1 MKRAPL
7 IRTAR
12 LREEGVPCACCTVE
26 IERGQETVACED
38 CGAVHHW
45 ACWQAANGCSNF
57 SCASAVALPSV
68 ADDGPIRIT
77 VSDLEQAQ
85 PLPPSRP
92 PSMGPAVAIGVGPDP
107 EASRWNRLAGAS
119 LIIAVVGIPL
129 YGIVTGLLAV
139 AVGALSLVGRNSFR
153 RRGLSF
159 AAAGIVLGIA
169 DFVGWSVYLAGT
181 GNPANV
187 AFALEEFEPDPT
199 ALEGLPSAINRAMKA
214 NVLIRT
220 GNLLQQGI
228 GSGVILRIQNGEALV
243 LTNRHVIDPAFADGG
258 GSVMENISDFA
269 VKGIGQPSVTGSV
282 IWLAPDDVDLAVITM
297 PVVSTELLAAAWDAA
312 PNVQVGDEVFAIG
325 SPHGLGWTYTE
336 GRVSQIRRQ
345 KKKNSDYGVIQTSA
359 AINPGNSGGGLFDG
373 KGRLVGINTWTQDKR
388 VAEGL
393 GFAIVFHTLYE
404 LLNGELELPERHIP
418 METP

>member
-1 MKRAPL
+1 
-7 IRTAR
+7 
-12 LREEGVPCACCTVE
+12 
-26 IERGQETVACED
+26 
-38 CGAVHHW
+38 
-45 ACWQAANGCSNF
+45 
-57 SCASAVALPSV
+57 
-68 ADDGPIRIT
+68 
-77 VSDLEQAQ
+77 
-85 PLPPSRP
+85 
-92 PSMGPAVAIGVGPDP
+92 MGPAVAINVGPDP
-107 EASRWNRLAGAS
+107 EASRWNRLAVAS
-119 LIIAVVGIPL
+119 LIIAALGIPL
-129 YGIVTGLLAV
+129 YGIVTGLVAV
-139 AVGALSLVGRNSFR
+139 AVGALSLVGRNAFR
-153 RRGLSF
+153 RRGLSL

-169 DFVGWSVYLAGT
+169 DFVGWSVYLASS
-181 GNPANV
+181 GNPAQV
-187 AFALEEFEPDPT
+187 VIALEDLEPDPT
-199 ALEGLPSAINRAMKA
+199 ALEGLPAAINRAMKA
-214 NVLIRT
+214 NVLIQT

-228 GSGVILRIQNGEALV
+228 GSGVILQIQNGEALV

-258 GSVMENISDFA
+258 GSVIEDLSNFM
-269 VKGIGQPSVTGSV
+269 VKGIGQPSVNGSV

-345 KKKNSDYGVIQTSA
+345 KKRNFDYGVIQTSA

-404 LLNGELELPERHIP
+404 LLNGELELPARHIP
-418 METP
+418 MQNP